1 LEDKPVTTIRPELL
15 DELLQ
20 GATTQ
25 DAIFGSEGV
34 LKRLTGAI
42 VERALAAELDVHL
55 HAEQDAAEARTG
67 NRRNG
72 KSSKTLQ
79 TEQGPVPIA
88 VPRDRHGTFEP
99 QLVKKHQTRIPGLD
113 DKILGMYA
121 RGMSTRDIE
130 AQLEELYGTEV
141 SPTLISAVT
150 DAVHAE
156 LNAWQNRPLEQ
167 VYAVLWLDA
176 LVVKVRDQGVVQ
188 NKAVYVAIGLTL
200 EGHKEVL
207 GLWLESNEG
216 AKFWLRVMTELKNR
230 GMQDVFFVCCDG
242 LKGFPQAIEA
252 AFPKATVQTCIVH
265 QVRNSLAYVPWQD
278 RKVVAADLRTIYTA
292 SNEADAERALC
303 DFEQKWSKKYP
314 TIAPSWRRNWTSIVP
329 FLAFPPEIRKMIY
342 TTNAIESLN
351 SVLRKAVRGK
361 GHFPNDDAALKLL
374 YLALRNVEKKWRGA
388 TNDWKRIYPQ
398 LMIFFED
405 RLPR

>member
-1 LEDKPVTTIRPELL
+1 MTTIRPELL

-25 DAIFGSEGV
+25 DAIFGPSGV

-55 HAEQDAAEARTG
+55 RAEQEAAEAAETRSD

-72 KSSKTLQ
+72 KSGKKLQ
-79 TEQGPVPIA
+79 TEQGKVPIA

-113 DKILGMYA
+113 EKVLSMYA
-121 RGMSTRDIE
+121 RGLSTRDIE
-130 AQLEELYGTEV
+130 GHLKDLYGTEM
-141 SPTLISAVT
+141 SPSLVSAVT
-150 DAVHAE
+150 DAVRDE
-156 LNAWQNRPLEQ
+156 LNAWQNRPIDPI
-167 VYAVLWLDA
+167 YAVIWLDA
-176 LVVKVRDQGVVQ
+176 LVIKVRDQGIVR
-188 NKAVYVAIGLTL
+188 NKAAYLAIGLTL
-200 EGHKEVL
+200 EGRKEVL
-207 GLWLESNEG
+207 GVWLEGNEG
-216 AKFWLRVMTELKNR
+216 AKFWLCVLTELKNR
-230 GMQDVFFVCCDG
+230 GVQDVLFACCDG
-242 LKGFPQAIEA
+242 LKGFPQAIES

-278 RKVVAADLRTIYTA
+278 RTAVAADLRVIYTA
-292 SNEADAERALC
+292 TNEEQAEQALC
-303 DFEQKWSKKYP
+303 DFEQKWSSKYP
-314 TIAPSWRRNWTSIVP
+314 TIAPSWRNNWARIVP
-329 FLAFPPEIRKMIY
+329 FLAFPAEIRKMIY

-351 SVLRKAVRGK
+351 SVLRKAVRTK

-374 YLALRNVEKKWRGA
+374 YLALRNVEKKWRGKML
-388 TNDWKRIYPQ
+388 DWKRIYPQ
-398 LMIFFED
+398 LMIFFEN

>member
-1 LEDKPVTTIRPELL
+1 LEDQPVTTIRPELL

-20 GATTQ
+20 GATSQ
-25 DAIFGSEGV
+25 DAIFGPDGV

-55 HAEQDAAEARTG
+55 RAEQDAAEARTG

-72 KSSKTLQ
+72 KSPKTLQ

-88 VPRDRHGTFEP
+88 VPRDRHGTFAP

-113 DKILGMYA
+113 DKVLSMYA
-121 RGMSTRDIE
+121 RGLSTRDIQ
-130 AQLEELYGTEV
+130 AHLEELYGTEM

-150 DAVHAE
+150 DAVHEE
-156 LNAWQNRPLEQ
+156 LSAWQNRPLERM
-167 VYAVLWLDA
+167 YAVIWLDA
-176 LVVKVRDQGVVQ
+176 LVIKVRDQGLVQ
-188 NKAVYVAIGLTL
+188 NKAAYVAIGLRL
-200 EGHKEVL
+200 DGRKEVL
-207 GLWLESNEG
+207 GLWIESHEG
-216 AKFWLRVMTELKNR
+216 AKFWMRVLTELRNR
-230 GMQDVFFVCCDG
+230 GVGDVLFVCCDG

-278 RKVVAADLRTIYTA
+278 RTTVAADLRTIYTA
-292 SNEADAERALC
+292 SNEAEADEALR
-303 DFEQKWSKKYP
+303 DFEQKWSSKYP
-314 TIAPSWRRNWTSIVP
+314 TIAPSWRNNWTRLVP
-329 FLAFPPEIRKMIY
+329 FLAYPPEIRKMIY

-351 SVLRKAVRGK
+351 SVLRKAVRTK
-361 GHFPNDDAALKLL
+361 GHFPNEDAALKLL

-388 TNDWKRIYPQ
+388 MLDWKRIYPQ

-405 RLPR
+405 RLSR